1 LVISTTK
8 DITLKTVWVSVGL
21 LILFVF
27 VLGVGSALASCPDGT
42 TAGETLT
49 CNDSSQTYFDGN
61 NGNDTM
67 TITNTGS
74 PVFSSGDGDDAGG
87 WSPGNGGDD
96 SLTNNGTANGLF
108 GDSSVGD
115 GGNDTIT
122 NNGTVNGWVQGDR
135 GGGNGGNDTITN
147 NGTINGAIY
156 GEADLGG
163 PIGGND
169 TITNNGTL
177 NGTILAGGGDDRVVI
192 RIGSTVTGL
201 IRGEAGTDALE
212 FTGIGGSPAELELG
226 AAFAANCN
234 ATGHCAG
241 TLTFGGKTYSF
252 DTFEKLLG
260 LVSQIQQGVVPS
272 EGASLPTGPQLI
284 CDSLVKVFR
293 LPNGDLEV
301 YSGFDVMPN
310 GWLIGVIPIGT
321 IAQGQAFTNEG
332 APILDWDAV
341 FNADGTI
348 SVFDA
353 NDVLVNSCRV

>member
-1 LVISTTK
+1 
-8 DITLKTVWVSVGL
+8 
-21 LILFVF
+21 
-27 VLGVGSALASCPDGT
+27 
-42 TAGETLT
+42 
-49 CNDSSQTYFDGN
+49 
-61 NGNDTM
+61 M

-135 GGGNGGNDTITN
+135 GG
-147 NGTINGAIY
+147 
-156 GEADLGG
+156 

-169 TITNNGTL
+169 TITNNGTI